1 MDAEGLLS
9 NELRQVRRR
18 NMFVLLS
25 TTLAIVGTRF
35 LWWQV
40 LPLHLRSLGATDAQ
54 VGTVFTVMLLLGPM
68 QLVGGLV
75 SDQMG
80 RRYAIAIPSLALAP
94 ALIGGVLARHW
105 LWMGLSVWFIGVIA
119 AVQQPGFQA
128 LLAESATDSDRGRVF
143 GTFYMTTAMA
153 SLLGPAA
160 GAALLPVIG
169 IRGLIGIN
177 AGSALAAGLA
187 RLLLLREGPFVA
199 VAARSG
205 AIPARLILRNRT
217 MRRLIIV
224 NSLYLL
230 LLSLTTQGPFVALHA
245 ADSLAMQAQAIL
257 VLFTAGG
264 IGALPVGV
272 DGAGML
278 VDYSQGPLEATDRP
292 LDLAIVGE
300 GFFRV
305 LTPDGER
312 LTRNGVFQRDANGNL
327 CTPEGYYLLGEDGPI
342 QIGAGSIIIVEDGHV
357 YLAGETEPAARIAL
371 GRVANLGALEA
382 DQNGLLDPEN
392 AGLELAPAGET
403 ILKQGFL
410 EQANVDASGTLVG
423 MMMALRSYEAA
434 QRSFRLQD
442 ETLRGLLDAGRAV

>member
-264 IGALPVGV
+264 IGAMLAALVGGGLADRLGGRRSGAVFLLLHALLLTIWAALRLPGPLSYALFVISWV
-272 DGAGML
+272 AAQAGM
-278 VDYSQGPLEATDRP
+278 VGYASWYSAFAPTAVRG
-292 LDLAIVGE
+292 
-300 GFFRV
+300 RV
-305 LTPDGER
+305 LG
-312 LTRNGVFQRDANGNL
+312 LV
-327 CTPEGYYLLGEDGPI
+327 
-342 QIGAGSIIIVEDGHV
+342 GAVATAFS
-357 YLAGETEPAARIAL
+357 AL
-371 GRVANLGALEA
+371 GPQVGAWLRESSRALIAGTPGSPAWASRV
-382 DQNGLLDPEN
+382 
-392 AGLELAPAGET
+392 
-403 ILKQGFL
+403 
-410 EQANVDASGTLVG
+410 ASGTPFV
-423 MMMALRSYEAA
+423 MALVVAIVLGVLVVRMPGQQDQTGAA
-434 QRSFRLQD
+434 LSQSSAEPLSAR
-442 ETLRGLLDAGRAV
+442 